1 MAISLTEAAAKRINR
16 ILAND
21 ATGGI
26 ALRVGL
32 KKVGCS
38 GMAYTYDVAHEIKDG
53 DQVFEQDG
61 AKLVVDSSTFVYL
74 IGSQL
79 DYVREG
85 LKESFKFQNPNE
97 KAACGCGESVSFTIP
112 DRATTP

>member
-1 MAISLTEAAAKRINR
+1 MAITLTDAAAQRIR
-16 ILAND
+16 GILAND
-21 ATGGI
+21 ANGGV

-38 GMAYTYDVAHEIKDG
+38 GMAYTYDVAQEIREG
-53 DQVFEQDG
+53 DQVFEKDG
-61 AKLVVDSSTFVYL
+61 AKLVVDAATFVYL

-97 KAACGCGESVSFTIP
+97 KAACGCGESVSFTVP
-112 DRATTP
+112 ARATTP

>member
-1 MAISLTEAAAKRINR
+1 MAITLTDAAAQRIKR

-21 ATGGI
+21 ASGGI

-38 GMAYTYDVAHEIKDG
+38 GMAYTYDIARDIKED
-53 DQVFEQDG
+53 DQVFEKDG
-61 AKLVVDSSTFVYL
+61 AKLVVDAATFVYL

-79 DYVREG
+79 DYLRDG
-85 LKESFKFQNPNE
+85 LKESFKFHNPNE
-97 KAACGCGESVSFTIP
+97 KAACGCGESVSFTVAG
-112 DRATTP
+112 RATTP